1 MCKDGECGHRKFE
14 DVGIAIPVAA
24 LELELALKIFTGRS
38 RLIRI
43 PPPL

>member
-1 MCKDGECGHRKFE
+1 MGSVDIVNLTI
-14 DVGIAIPVAA
+14 VGIAIPVAA